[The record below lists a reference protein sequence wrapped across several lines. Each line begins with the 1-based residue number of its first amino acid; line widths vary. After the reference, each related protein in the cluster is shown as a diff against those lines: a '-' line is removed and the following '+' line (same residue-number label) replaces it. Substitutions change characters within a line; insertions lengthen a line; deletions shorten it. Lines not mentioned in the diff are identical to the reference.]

1 MKGAGEGPT
10 PSVAPPPEPGSPA
23 GGGLSTGGVLVT
35 ASLILTVAAL
45 ASRLLGW
52 IRLLVIGSQFGA
64 SRELDA
70 YFAAFRIPD
79 AIFQLVV
86 AGALSAALIPVFSSY
101 RARGEEAEAWQLA
114 SSVINLVLIALAAF
128 SLLMAI
134 FAPVLVP
141 IVAPG
146 FDAPTTELTIR
157 MTRVMLI
164 SPVLIGMGAVVTGI
178 LNSYQQFTVPAIA
191 PLVYNLAIIFAA
203 IFLAPIM
210 GVEGL
215 AVGVAIGSLAHLA
228 VQLPNLARVGQ
239 RYDLTIGLSHP
250 GVRRVAWL
258 MGPRTLGL
266 AAGQINFLVST
277 VLASGLPEGSL
288 TAYNYAFQLSQIP
301 VGVIGVSI
309 AVALFPT
316 LSQDAALG
324 RIGEIRRQVA
334 GAVRVLIFV
343 AAPLTAIMIVLRE
356 PLTSVFYQY
365 GLFSQS
371 ATDRTASTLLFFA
384 LGLVG
389 HIVVHVLAR
398 AFYAMQDT
406 KTPVAWAIMAVAIN
420 VPLMALLVGPMGVE
434 GLALAL
440 SISSVLEVIG
450 LLWFLRRRI
459 ESVDESA
466 IIRTVGAIRG
476 CRAGRGA
483 ADVRW
488 PDARRDLACWHPR
501 EHRGTTPRAPGPLR
515 RRRSHLP
522 AGRGGAALAR
532 AGPAPRHPVATAPEE
547 RVIQFRPA
555 TEADADAWQTFL
567 AATGSGDFLH
577 DWAWA
582 DVAAFDG
589 QPQRRYVLTDDEAIV
604 ALVAAQERPLVA
616 GRAFWY
622 VPHGPVLDWER
633 AGGCGASARAAHRP
647 AHRGKAASRH
657 RGQARAAHRAA
668 GRPRL
673 GAAARLPTRARH
685 PPGRADSDRGACR
698 RRGAAGRLRQGHAVC
713 RAPRRTRGGRGDGG
727 RGRQRLARHRRPPWP
742 GRRDAAA
749 RRLPAAT
756 ARAIPGGV
764 ARAGRRRTGRHPR
777 GASRWRAARLGHGRL
792 RGHRA
797 RTTCSAA
804 PAARSAASR
813 STTPAMRCSGR

>member
-1 MKGAGEGPT
+1 MTGGIPGPT
-10 PSVAPPPEPGSPA
+10 PGAPA
-23 GGGLSTGGVLVT
+23 GGAGFSTGRVLLN
-35 ASLILTVAAL
+35 ASLILTAAAL

-64 SRELDA
+64 NRELDA

-101 RARGEEAEAWQLA
+101 RARGQDEEAWKLA

-128 SLLMAI
+128 SLVMAI
-134 FAPVLVP
+134 FAPIFVP

-164 SPVLIGMGAVVTGI
+164 SPVLIGMGAVVTGV

-191 PLVYNLAIIFAA
+191 PLLYNVAIILAA

-215 AVGVAIGSLAHLA
+215 AVGVAVGSLAHLA

-239 RYDLTIGLSHP
+239 RYDLTIGLGHP

-266 AAGQINFLVST
+266 AAGQLNFLVST

-324 RIGEIRRQVA
+324 RIGEIRRQVTN
-334 GAVRVLIFV
+334 AVRVLVFV

-384 LGLVG
+384 LGLGG
-389 HIVVHVLAR
+389 HIVVHVLTR

-406 KTPVAWAIMAVAIN
+406 KTPVAWAVVAVAIN
-420 VPLMALLVGPMGVE
+420 VPLMAMLVGPMGVE

-440 SISSVLEVIG
+440 SIASVIEVIG

-459 ESVDESA
+459 ESVDGPA
-466 IIRTVGAIRG
+466 IVRTVM
-476 CRAGRGA
+476 RAGVAGVA
-483 ADVRW
+483 AALLMLGGLTLVEGSLGGILDNAVGRLI
-488 PDARRDLACWHPR
+488 ALLLLSAAG
-501 EHRGTTPRAPGPLR
+501 GTIFLLVAAALRAPELDQLRAIVRRR
-515 RRRSHLP
+515 RRRSP
-522 AGRGGAALAR
+522 
-532 AGPAPRHPVATAPEE
+532 
-547 RVIQFRPA
+547 
-555 TEADADAWQTFL
+555 
-567 AATGSGDFLH
+567 
-577 DWAWA
+577 
-582 DVAAFDG
+582 
-589 QPQRRYVLTDDEAIV
+589 
-604 ALVAAQERPLVA
+604 
-616 GRAFWY
+616 
-622 VPHGPVLDWER
+622 
-633 AGGCGASARAAHRP
+633 
-647 AHRGKAASRH
+647 
-657 RGQARAAHRAA
+657 
-668 GRPRL
+668 
-673 GAAARLPTRARH
+673 
-685 PPGRADSDRGACR
+685 
-698 RRGAAGRLRQGHAVC
+698 
-713 RAPRRTRGGRGDGG
+713 
-727 RGRQRLARHRRPPWP
+727 
-742 GRRDAAA
+742 
-749 RRLPAAT
+749 
-756 ARAIPGGV
+756 
-764 ARAGRRRTGRHPR
+764 
-777 GASRWRAARLGHGRL
+777 
-792 RGHRA
+792 
-797 RTTCSAA
+797 
-804 PAARSAASR
+804 
-813 STTPAMRCSGR
+813 

>member
-1 MKGAGEGPT
+1 MSGPGEGPT
-10 PSVAPPPEPGSPA
+10 PSVAPPPEPASQ
-23 GGGLSTGGVLVT
+23 LSSSRLETGRVLVT

-86 AGALSAALIPVFSSY
+86 AGALSAALIPVFSGY
-101 RARGEEAEAWQLA
+101 RARGQDEEAWKLA
-114 SSVINLVLIALAAF
+114 SSVINLVLIALAAL
-128 SLLMAI
+128 SLVMAI
-134 FAPVLVP
+134 FAPILVP

-191 PLVYNLAIIFAA
+191 PLLYNLAIIFAA

-239 RYDLTIGLSHP
+239 RYDLTIGLGHP

-334 GAVRVLIFV
+334 NAVRVLVFV
-343 AAPLTAIMIVLRE
+343 AAPLTAIMVVLRE

-389 HIVVHVLAR
+389 HIVVHVLTR

-406 KTPVAWAIMAVAIN
+406 RTPVAWAIIAVAIN
-420 VPLMALLVGPMGVE
+420 VPLMAMLVGPMGVE

-450 LLWFLRRRI
+450 LLWYLRRRI
-459 ESVDESA
+459 ESVDGTA
-466 IIRTVGAIRG
+466 IARTVLRSGVAALAAALLMLGGLTLFEGALGGILDNAVGRLVALLVLSAAGMAIFLLVAAALRSPEIEQLRG
-476 CRAGRGA
+476 VIA
-483 ADVRW
+483 
-488 PDARRDLACWHPR
+488 
-501 EHRGTTPRAPGPLR
+501 R
-515 RRRSHLP
+515 RRRRN
-522 AGRGGAALAR
+522 A
-532 AGPAPRHPVATAPEE
+532 
-547 RVIQFRPA
+547 
-555 TEADADAWQTFL
+555 
-567 AATGSGDFLH
+567 
-577 DWAWA
+577 
-582 DVAAFDG
+582 
-589 QPQRRYVLTDDEAIV
+589 
-604 ALVAAQERPLVA
+604 
-616 GRAFWY
+616 
-622 VPHGPVLDWER
+622 
-633 AGGCGASARAAHRP
+633 
-647 AHRGKAASRH
+647 
-657 RGQARAAHRAA
+657 
-668 GRPRL
+668 
-673 GAAARLPTRARH
+673 
-685 PPGRADSDRGACR
+685 
-698 RRGAAGRLRQGHAVC
+698 
-713 RAPRRTRGGRGDGG
+713 
-727 RGRQRLARHRRPPWP
+727 
-742 GRRDAAA
+742 
-749 RRLPAAT
+749 
-756 ARAIPGGV
+756 
-764 ARAGRRRTGRHPR
+764 
-777 GASRWRAARLGHGRL
+777 
-792 RGHRA
+792 
-797 RTTCSAA
+797 
-804 PAARSAASR
+804 
-813 STTPAMRCSGR
+813 

>member
-1 MKGAGEGPT
+1 MTREAAEGPT
-10 PSVAPPPEPGSPA
+10 PSVVPPPEPASQAGS
-23 GGGLSTGGVLVT
+23 GGISPGRVLVT

-52 IRLLVIGSQFGA
+52 VRLLVIGSQFGA

-101 RARGEEAEAWQLA
+101 RARGQDAEAWHLA
-114 SSVINLVLIALAAF
+114 SSVINLVLIALAGL

-134 FAPVLVP
+134 FAPLLVP

-146 FDAPTTELTIR
+146 FDAPTTELTVR
-157 MTRVMLI
+157 MTRVMLL

-191 PLVYNLAIIFAA
+191 PLLYNLAIIGAA
-203 IFLAPIM
+203 IFLAPVM

-316 LSQDAALG
+316 LSTDAALG

-371 ATDRTASTLLFFA
+371 AADRTASALMFFA
-384 LGLVG
+384 IGLVA
-389 HIVVHVLAR
+389 HIVVHVLTR

-406 KTPVAWAIMAVAIN
+406 RTPVAWAIIAVAIN
-420 VPLMALLVGPMGVE
+420 VPLMAILVGPMGVE

-450 LLWFLRRRI
+450 LLWFLRRRL
-459 ESVDESA
+459 ESVEEAA
-466 IIRTVGAIRG
+466 ILGTVG
-476 CRAGRGA
+476 RAG
-483 ADVRW
+483 V
-488 PDARRDLACWHPR
+488 
-501 EHRGTTPRAPGPLR
+501 
-515 RRRSHLP
+515 
-522 AGRGGAALAR
+522 AALAAALLMLGGLTVVESSLGALLENALGR
-532 AGPAPRHPVATAPEE
+532 LLVLLVLSAAG
-547 RVIQFRPA
+547 
-555 TEADADAWQTFL
+555 L
-567 AATGSGDFLH
+567 AIF
-577 DWAWA
+577 
-582 DVAAFDG
+582 V
-589 QPQRRYVLTDDEAIV
+589 
-604 ALVAAQERPLVA
+604 LVAAAL
-616 GRAFWY
+616 
-622 VPHGPVLDWER
+622 
-633 AGGCGASARAAHRP
+633 
-647 AHRGKAASRH
+647 
-657 RGQARAAHRAA
+657 
-668 GRPRL
+668 
-673 GAAARLPTRARH
+673 
-685 PPGRADSDRGACR
+685 
-698 RRGAAGRLRQGHAVC
+698 
-713 RAPRRTRGGRGDGG
+713 RAPELTQLRG
-727 RGRQRLARHRRPPWP
+727 
-742 GRRDAAA
+742 
-749 RRLPAAT
+749 
-756 ARAIPGGV
+756 II
-764 ARAGRRRTGRHPR
+764 GRRR
-777 GASRWRAARLGHGRL
+777 ARD
-792 RGHRA
+792 A
-797 RTTCSAA
+797 
-804 PAARSAASR
+804 
-813 STTPAMRCSGR
+813 

>member
-1 MKGAGEGPT
+1 MTGGPRGSTSGASAEE
-10 PSVAPPPEPGSPA
+10 S
-23 GGGLSTGGVLVT
+23 GLSTGRILLN

-101 RARGEEAEAWQLA
+101 RARGHEEEAWKLA

-128 SLLMAI
+128 SLVMAI
-134 FAPVLVP
+134 FAPIFVP

-164 SPVLIGMGAVVTGI
+164 SPVLIGMGAVVTGV

-191 PLVYNLAIIFAA
+191 PLLYNVAIILAA

-210 GVEGL
+210 GVEAL
-215 AVGVAIGSLAHLA
+215 AVGVAVGSLAHLA

-324 RIGEIRRQVA
+324 RIGQIRRQVSN
-334 GAVRVLIFV
+334 AVRVLVFV
-343 AAPLTAIMIVLRE
+343 AAPMTAIMIVLRE

-384 LGLVG
+384 LGLGG
-389 HIVVHVLAR
+389 HIVVHVLTR
-398 AFYAMQDT
+398 AYYAMQDT
-406 KTPVAWAIMAVAIN
+406 RTPVAWAVVAVTIN
-420 VPLMALLVGPMGVE
+420 VPLMAMLVGPMGVE

-440 SISSVLEVIG
+440 SIASVIEVVG

-459 ESVDESA
+459 ESVEGTA
-466 IIRTVGAIRG
+466 IVRTVVRSGIAAVAAALLMLGGLTLVEGSLGGMLDNAVGRLIALLLLSAAGGAIFLLVAAALRSPELEQLRG
-476 CRAGRGA
+476 I
-483 ADVRW
+483 
-488 PDARRDLACWHPR
+488 
-501 EHRGTTPRAPGPLR
+501 LR
-515 RRRSHLP
+515 RRR
-522 AGRGGAALAR
+522 
-532 AGPAPRHPVATAPEE
+532 
-547 RVIQFRPA
+547 
-555 TEADADAWQTFL
+555 
-567 AATGSGDFLH
+567 
-577 DWAWA
+577 
-582 DVAAFDG
+582 
-589 QPQRRYVLTDDEAIV
+589 
-604 ALVAAQERPLVA
+604 
-616 GRAFWY
+616 
-622 VPHGPVLDWER
+622 
-633 AGGCGASARAAHRP
+633 
-647 AHRGKAASRH
+647 
-657 RGQARAAHRAA
+657 
-668 GRPRL
+668 
-673 GAAARLPTRARH
+673 
-685 PPGRADSDRGACR
+685 
-698 RRGAAGRLRQGHAVC
+698 
-713 RAPRRTRGGRGDGG
+713 
-727 RGRQRLARHRRPPWP
+727 RGR
-742 GRRDAAA
+742 
-749 RRLPAAT
+749 T
-756 ARAIPGGV
+756 A
-764 ARAGRRRTGRHPR
+764 
-777 GASRWRAARLGHGRL
+777 
-792 RGHRA
+792 
-797 RTTCSAA
+797 
-804 PAARSAASR
+804 
-813 STTPAMRCSGR
+813 

>member
-1 MKGAGEGPT
+1 VTPAAAEGPT
-10 PSVAPPPEPGSPA
+10 PSVAPPPEPASQA
-23 GGGLSTGGVLVT
+23 GGGGISPARVLVT

-101 RARGEEAEAWQLA
+101 RARGQDREAWQLA
-114 SSVINLVLIALAAF
+114 SSVINLVLIALAAL

-134 FAPVLVP
+134 FAPVFVP

-157 MTRVMLI
+157 MTRVMLL

-178 LNSYQQFTVPAIA
+178 LNSYGQFTIPAIA
-191 PLVYNLAIIFAA
+191 PLLYNVAIIGAA

-239 RYDLTIGLSHP
+239 RYDLTIGLGHP

-316 LSQDAALG
+316 LSTDAALG

-334 GAVRVLIFV
+334 GAVRVLVFV
-343 AAPLTAIMIVLRE
+343 AAPLTAVMIVLRE

-384 LGLVG
+384 IGLVG
-389 HIVVHVLAR
+389 HIVVHVLTR

-406 KTPVAWAIMAVAIN
+406 RTPVAWAIVAVAIN
-420 VPLMALLVGPMGVE
+420 VPLMATLVGPMGVE

-440 SISSVLEVIG
+440 SIASVIEVIG
-450 LLWFLRRRI
+450 LLWFLRRRL
-459 ESVDESA
+459 ESVEEAA
-466 IIRTVGAIRG
+466 I
-476 CRAGRGA
+476 
-483 ADVRW
+483 
-488 PDARRDLACWHPR
+488 AR
-501 EHRGTTPRAPGPLR
+501 
-515 RRRSHLP
+515 S
-522 AGRGGAALAR
+522 
-532 AGPAPRHPVATAPEE
+532 
-547 RVIQFRPA
+547 
-555 TEADADAWQTFL
+555 
-567 AATGSGDFLH
+567 
-577 DWAWA
+577 
-582 DVAAFDG
+582 
-589 QPQRRYVLTDDEAIV
+589 
-604 ALVAAQERPLVA
+604 
-616 GRAFWY
+616 
-622 VPHGPVLDWER
+622 
-633 AGGCGASARAAHRP
+633 
-647 AHRGKAASRH
+647 
-657 RGQARAAHRAA
+657 
-668 GRPRL
+668 
-673 GAAARLPTRARH
+673 
-685 PPGRADSDRGACR
+685 
-698 RRGAAGRLRQGHAVC
+698 
-713 RAPRRTRGGRGDGG
+713 
-727 RGRQRLARHRRPPWP
+727 
-742 GRRDAAA
+742 
-749 RRLPAAT
+749 
-756 ARAIPGGV
+756 V
-764 ARAGRRRTGRHPR
+764 ARAGIAALAAALLMLGGLTVIEASLGGLLDNALGRLLALLVLSAAGGAIFLLVAAALRAPELDQLRGILRRRG
-777 GASRWRAARLGHGRL
+777 RAA
-792 RGHRA
+792 
-797 RTTCSAA
+797 
-804 PAARSAASR
+804 
-813 STTPAMRCSGR
+813 

>member
-1 MKGAGEGPT
+1 
-10 PSVAPPPEPGSPA
+10 
-23 GGGLSTGGVLVT
+23 
-35 ASLILTVAAL
+35 
-45 ASRLLGW
+45 
-52 IRLLVIGSQFGA
+52 
-64 SRELDA
+64 
-70 YFAAFRIPD
+70 
-79 AIFQLVV
+79 
-86 AGALSAALIPVFSSY
+86 
-101 RARGEEAEAWQLA
+101 
-114 SSVINLVLIALAAF
+114 
-128 SLLMAI
+128 MAI
-134 FAPVLVP
+134 FAPILVP

-157 MTRVMLI
+157 MTRVMLV

-191 PLVYNLAIIFAA
+191 PLPTTSRSSSRPSSSRRSWASRASPSA
-203 IFLAPIM
+203 SP
-210 GVEGL
+210 
-215 AVGVAIGSLAHLA
+215 S
-228 VQLPNLARVGQ
+228 ARWRTWRSSSRAWRKVGQ

-334 GAVRVLIFV
+334 GAVRVLVFV

-389 HIVVHVLAR
+389 HIVVHVLTR

-406 KTPVAWAIMAVAIN
+406 RTPVAWAIVAVAIN

-450 LLWFLRRRI
+450 LLWYLRRRI
-459 ESVDESA
+459 ESVDEAA
-466 IIRTVGAIRG
+466 ILRTVVRSGVAGAGGGTAHAR
-476 CRAGRGA
+476 RPDAGRG
-483 ADVRW
+483 
-488 PDARRDLACWHPR
+488 
-501 EHRGTTPRAPGPLR
+501 
-515 RRRSHLP
+515 
-522 AGRGGAALAR
+522 LAR
-532 AGPAPRHPVATAPEE
+532 VASSTTRSAGCSRSWSSPPPAAPSSCWWRPRCARPSSTSCAASCAPPSEE

-555 TEADADAWQTFL
+555 TDADADGL
-567 AATGSGDFLH
+567 AG
-577 DWAWA
+577 
-582 DVAAFDG
+582 V
-589 QPQRRYVLTDDEAIV
+589 PRRHAVRRL
-604 ALVAAQERPLVA
+604 P
-616 GRAFWY
+616 
-622 VPHGPVLDWER
+622 
-633 AGGCGASARAAHRP
+633 
-647 AHRGKAASRH
+647 
-657 RGQARAAHRAA
+657 
-668 GRPRL
+668 PRL
-673 GAAARLPTRARH
+673 GVGRCRRLRRPAAAPLRRSTTTTRSSRSWRRRSGRWSAAARSGTCRTARCSTGTRPRRPERLRALRIGLRIAARQHRAIAVKLEPRIAEAGAPELARSAARPATRRPRRSRSARRGSSSLPTTRRCSRAFDKDTRYAVR
-685 PPGRADSDRGACR
+685 RAEREGVVVD
-698 RRGAAGRLRQGHAVC
+698 GH
-713 RAPRRTRGGRGDGG
+713 
-727 RGRQRLARHRRPPWP
+727 RGRQRLASHRRPPRP
-742 GRRDAAA
+742 RRRDAAP
-749 RRLPAAT
+749 RRLPAAA
-756 ARAIPGGV
+756 ARALPGGV

-777 GASRWRAARLGHGRL
+777 GASRRRAARVGHGRL
-792 RGHRA
+792 RGHALVLPVQRLA
-797 RTTCSAA
+797 V
-804 PAARSAASR
+804 ARSAASR
-813 STTPAMRCSGR
+813 STTPATRCSGR